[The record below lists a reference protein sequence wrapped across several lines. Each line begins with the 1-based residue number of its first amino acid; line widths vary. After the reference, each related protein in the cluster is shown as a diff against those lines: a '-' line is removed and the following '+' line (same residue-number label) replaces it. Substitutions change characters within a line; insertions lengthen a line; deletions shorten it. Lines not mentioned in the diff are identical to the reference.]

1 MCDMIRHGNR
11 ANGLATNEVT
21 KRGQGDRENEAVSG
35 MTRRTTSYDVARAAG
50 VSQST
55 VSRCFQPDGGISK
68 GTREAVFRV
77 AEELGYTRNALARSL
92 ITQRSH
98 MIGVIAT
105 KFTIRNNPELVF
117 ILNAALRDHGLGML
131 LLIVETDDTVGDILQ
146 QALEYPLDGL
156 ISCALMAESDIARFV
171 RRGMAVIFFNRDV
184 AAPYVDCIATDHAG
198 SSREVAEAVHAAG
211 HRRILCIGGPEGAPV
226 SRARIDGFTG
236 RMAELGGVEV
246 ATVAGNFSYGSGRE
260 VFLHAV
266 RDRARPDAVFCA
278 NDQLAM
284 GVMDAC
290 RFDLG
295 WQVPGDVSVVGFDD
309 VEEAGRPSYDLATV
323 AQSGAAMA
331 ERAVEMLLR
340 RIGDP
345 SATAEIESI
354 PGRLVRRGSARLG

>member
-1 MCDMIRHGNR
+1 MAGR
-11 ANGLATNEVT
+11 
-21 KRGQGDRENEAVSG
+21 
-35 MTRRTTSYDVARAAG
+35 TRRATSYDVARAAG

-55 VSRCFQPDGGISK
+55 VSRCFQSEGGISK
-68 GTREAVFRV
+68 GTRDNVFRV

-117 ILNAALRDHGLGML
+117 TLSAALRDHGLGML

-156 ISCALMAESDIARFV
+156 ISCALMQRSDIDRFV
-171 RRGMAVIFFNRDV
+171 RRGLAVVFFNRDV
-184 AAPYVDCIATDHAG
+184 TAPHVDCIATDHAG
-198 SSREVAEAVHAAG
+198 SSRRIAEALHAAG

-226 SRARIDGFTG
+226 SRSRIDGFTG
-236 RMAELGGVEV
+236 RLAELGGAEV
-246 ATVAGNFSYGSGRE
+246 TKVAGNFSYDSGRE
-260 VFLHAV
+260 VFLAAV
-266 RDRARPDAVFCA
+266 GDSAWPDAVFCA

-295 WQVPGDVSVVGFDD
+295 WRVPQDVSVVGFDD

-323 AQSGAAMA
+323 AQSGEAMA

-340 RIGDP
+340 RIADP
-345 SATAEIESI
+345 AAPPETELM
-354 PGRLVRRGSARLG
+354 PGRLVRRGSARLD

>member
-1 MCDMIRHGNR
+1 
-11 ANGLATNEVT
+11 
-21 KRGQGDRENEAVSG
+21 
-35 MTRRTTSYDVARAAG
+35 MTRRATSYDVARVAG

-68 GTREAVFRV
+68 GTRDAVLKV

-92 ITQRSH
+92 ITKRSR

-117 ILNAALRDHGLGML
+117 TLSGALRDHGLGML
-131 LLIVETDDTVGDILQ
+131 LLIVETDDAVGDILQ

-156 ISCALMAESDIARFV
+156 ISCALMREADIGRFV
-171 RRGMAVIFFNRDV
+171 RRGLAVVFFNRDIS
-184 AAPYVDCIATDHAG
+184 APQVDCIATDHAG
-198 SSREVAEAVHAAG
+198 SSREVAEALHAAG

-236 RMAELGGVEV
+236 RMTDLAGAEVT
-246 ATVAGNFSYGSGRE
+246 TVAGNFSYGSGRD
-260 VFLHAV
+260 VFLATV
-266 RDRARPDAVFCA
+266 KDSARPDAVFCA

-295 WQVPGDVSVVGFDD
+295 WRVPQDVSVVGFDD

-323 AQSGAAMA
+323 AQSGEAMA
-331 ERAVEMLLR
+331 ERAVEMLLG
-340 RIGDP
+340 RI
-345 SATAEIESI
+345 AEPDAESQTEKM
-354 PGRLVRRGSARLG
+354 PGRLLRRSSARLG